1 MNSLFYV
8 SAMSVHGPGICCR
21 TVPIGGPS
29 VSNGPNS
36 NVDSYYGN
44 LIKIAND
51 KGKDILSVHDDA
63 ECEVSVHKGN
73 GEVTASGAYTNFN
86 NGFKTFSVY
95 NGELCASLATGETFI
110 LGGGSLTANGEQ
122 KTISLINAKDEQE
135 TVSVVSGNLHT
146 IPGKGTSLNG
156 DKVSIYRRYYPMYIT
171 ASGGK
176 ANGDA
181 EAKDDAEAKLD
192 IDENKNTVSLSGG
205 ILVFEHGKASI
216 SATDGDAC
224 IDVPNDYTS
233 LTSESVVLRYGDQ
246 AEIFASD
253 IKMCVDHAECK
264 IYMSGSDANF
274 RIGEENRF
282 IQDVKN
288 ACIDLATGKVY
299 CNGEVLCYAPLLKQL
314 GKQLFKAD
322 PKPASVLTS

>member
-1 MNSLFYV
+1 MTSSLYV
-8 SAMSVHGPGICCR
+8 SAVSDCRSVLCR
-21 TVPIGGPS
+21 EVSIGGPNNIYKPNDVDTFYGEYITVKNNKGKTILS
-29 VSNGPNS
+29 VRGGEVSIYKNSGEIVALGEHVSVDNGPNTLS
-36 NVDSYYGN
+36 SYN
-44 LIKIAND
+44 A
-51 KGKDILSVHDDA
+51 
-63 ECEVSVHKGN
+63 
-73 GEVTASGAYTNFN
+73 
-86 NGFKTFSVY
+86 
-95 NGELCASLATGETFI
+95 ELCLDPITGNVVV
-110 LGGGSLTANGEQ
+110 LGSGSLTADGE
-122 KTISLINAKDEQE
+122 KTISLINAKDEQK

-156 DKVSIYRRYYPMYIT
+156 DKVSIYRRDYPMSIT
-171 ASGGK
+171 ASGRK
-176 ANGDA
+176 AD
-181 EAKDDAEAKLD
+181 DDAEAKLD
-192 IDENKNTVSLSGG
+192 IDENKDTVSLSGG

-216 SATDGDAC
+216 SATDGDAR

-233 LTSESVVLRYGDQ
+233 LTTESVVLRYGDQ

-282 IQDVKN
+282 VQDMKS

-299 CNGEVLCYAPLLKQL
+299 CNGEVLCYAPMLKQL

-322 PKPASVLTS
+322 PKPASVPIS

>member
-1 MNSLFYV
+1 
-8 SAMSVHGPGICCR
+8 MSVHGPGICCR

-29 VSNGPNS
+29 VSDEPNS

-51 KGKDILSVHDDA
+51 KGKDILSVYDDA

-110 LGGGSLTANGEQ
+110 LGSGSLTADG
-122 KTISLINAKDEQE
+122 EQE
-135 TVSVVSGNLHT
+135 TISVVSGNLHT

-156 DKVSIYRRYYPMYIT
+156 DKVSIYRRDYPMSIN
-171 ASGGK
+171 ASGRK
-176 ANGDA
+176 AD
-181 EAKDDAEAKLD
+181 DDAEAKLD
-192 IDENKNTVSLSGG
+192 IDENKDTVSLSGG

-216 SATDGDAC
+216 SATDGETL

-282 IQDVKN
+282 VQDMKS

-299 CNGEVLCYAPLLKQL
+299 CNGEVLCYAPMLKQL

-322 PKPASVLTS
+322 PKPASVPIS

>member
-8 SAMSVHGPGICCR
+8 SAVSAHKPGIYR
-21 TVPIGGPS
+21 EVSIGRPS
-29 VSNGPNS
+29 VSDEPNS
-36 NVDSYYGN
+36 DAITFYGS
-44 LIKIAND
+44 LIKMVDDEGRN
-51 KGKDILSVHDDA
+51 ILSVYDDA

-110 LGGGSLTANGEQ
+110 LGSGSLTADGEQ

-135 TVSVVSGNLHT
+135 TISVVSGNLHT

-156 DKVSIYRRYYPMYIT
+156 DKVSIYRRDYPMSIN
-171 ASGGK
+171 ASGRK
-176 ANGDA
+176 AD
-181 EAKDDAEAKLD
+181 DDAEAKLD
-192 IDENKNTVSLSGG
+192 IDENKDTVSLSGG

-216 SATDGDAC
+216 SATDGETL

-282 IQDVKN
+282 VQDMKS

-299 CNGEVLCYAPLLKQL
+299 CNG
-314 GKQLFKAD
+314 
-322 PKPASVLTS
+322 

>member
-29 VSNGPNS
+29 VSDEPNS
-36 NVDSYYGN
+36 NVGSYYGN

-51 KGKDILSVHDDA
+51 KGKDILSVYDDA

-110 LGGGSLTANGEQ
+110 LGSGSLTADG
-122 KTISLINAKDEQE
+122 EQE
-135 TVSVVSGNLHT
+135 TISVVSGNLHT

-156 DKVSIYRRYYPMYIT
+156 DKVSIYRRDYPMSIN
-171 ASGGK
+171 ASGRK
-176 ANGDA
+176 AD
-181 EAKDDAEAKLD
+181 DDAEAKLD
-192 IDENKNTVSLSGG
+192 IDENKDTVSLSGG

-216 SATDGDAC
+216 SATDGETL

-282 IQDVKN
+282 VQDMKS

-299 CNGEVLCYAPLLKQL
+299 CNGEVLCYAPMLKQL

-322 PKPASVLTS
+322 PKPASVPIS

>member
-1 MNSLFYV
+1 MNSLIYV
-8 SAMSVHGPGICCR
+8 STVSGHKPGICCR
-21 TVPIGGPS
+21 TVSIGGPS
-29 VSNGPNS
+29 VSNEPNS
-36 NVDSYYGN
+36 DVDSYYGN
-44 LIKIAND
+44 LIEIAND
-51 KGKDILSVHDDA
+51 KGKNILSVHDDA

-95 NGELCASLATGETFI
+95 NGELCASLATGETFV
-110 LGGGSLTANGEQ
+110 LGSGSLTADSEQ

-135 TVSVVSGNLHT
+135 TVSVLSGNLHT

-156 DKVSIYRRYYPMYIT
+156 DKVSIYRRDYPMGIT
-171 ASGGK
+171 VSGGK
-176 ANGDA
+176 AD
-181 EAKDDAEAKLD
+181 DDAEAKLD
-192 IDENKNTVSLSGG
+192 IDENKDTVSLSGG
-205 ILVFEHGKASI
+205 VLVFEHGKASI

-224 IDVPNDYTS
+224 IDITNGYTS
-233 LTSESVVLRYGDQ
+233 LNGKTAVLKYGDH
-246 AEIFASD
+246 EIFASD
-253 IKMCVDHAECK
+253 IKMCVDHAEGK

-274 RIGEENRF
+274 RIGEENHF
-282 IQDVKN
+282 IKDVKN

-299 CNGEVLCYAPLLKQL
+299 CNGETLCYAPLLKQL

>member
-29 VSNGPNS
+29 VSDEPNS

-51 KGKDILSVHDDA
+51 KGKDILSVYDDA

-110 LGGGSLTANGEQ
+110 LGSGSLTADGEQ

-135 TVSVVSGNLHT
+135 TISVVSGNLHT

-156 DKVSIYRRYYPMYIT
+156 DKISIYRRDYPMSIN
-171 ASGGK
+171 ASGRK
-176 ANGDA
+176 AD
-181 EAKDDAEAKLD
+181 DDAEAKLD
-192 IDENKNTVSLSGG
+192 IDENKDTVSLSGG

-216 SATDGDAC
+216 SATDGETL

-282 IQDVKN
+282 VQDMKS

-299 CNGEVLCYAPLLKQL
+299 CNGEVLCYAPMLKQL

-322 PKPASVLTS
+322 PKPASVPIS

>member
-1 MNSLFYV
+1 
-8 SAMSVHGPGICCR
+8 MSVHGPGICCR

-29 VSNGPNS
+29 VSDEPNS
-36 NVDSYYGN
+36 NVGSYYGN

-51 KGKDILSVHDDA
+51 KGKDILSVYDDA

-110 LGGGSLTANGEQ
+110 LGSGSLTADG
-122 KTISLINAKDEQE
+122 EQE
-135 TVSVVSGNLHT
+135 TISVVSGNLHT

-156 DKVSIYRRYYPMYIT
+156 DKVSIYRRDYPMSIN
-171 ASGGK
+171 ASGRK
-176 ANGDA
+176 AD
-181 EAKDDAEAKLD
+181 DDAEAKLD
-192 IDENKNTVSLSGG
+192 IDENKDTVSLSGG

-216 SATDGDAC
+216 SATDGETL

-282 IQDVKN
+282 VQDMKS

-299 CNGEVLCYAPLLKQL
+299 CNGEVLCYAPMLKQL

-322 PKPASVLTS
+322 PKPASVPIS